1 VENVLNSKSRYTSS
15 ASAKTQSLANLVLMF
30 NATSGADTEDASN
43 IKRFVANGASEE
55 GGGKY
60 QVYSQ
65 RISAK
70 RWVIAVGYYSLLKVT
85 STLGIRKFTVS

>member
-1 VENVLNSKSRYTSS
+1 
-15 ASAKTQSLANLVLMF
+15 MF

-43 IKRFVANGASEE
+43 LKRFVANGASEE